1 MSWIVTLT
9 GIEPDYALVKHKNLA
24 GGGHMKIVNQSI
36 EPALEML
43 GYDLEAC
50 GMILM
55 QLEDGVA
62 LGKTSM
68 AKADHAVF
76 ACVDQ
81 LDPMSH
87 VKMVAAVQPFLSG
100 AVSKTV
106 NLPNSATI
114 ADVDRV
120 YRQAHRLGLKAVALT
135 ATGLS

>member
-1 MSWIVTLT
+1 MSCQLHRSGRGDLARLRLWPRRSSWPTAFAMRRSTSLAPTGTISFVMDCDTT

-36 EPALEML
+36 EPAFEML

-81 LDPMSH
+81 LYPMPH
-87 VKMVAAVQPFLSG
+87 VKMVAAV
-100 AVSKTV
+100 
-106 NLPNSATI
+106 
-114 ADVDRV
+114 
-120 YRQAHRLGLKAVALT
+120 
-135 ATGLS
+135 